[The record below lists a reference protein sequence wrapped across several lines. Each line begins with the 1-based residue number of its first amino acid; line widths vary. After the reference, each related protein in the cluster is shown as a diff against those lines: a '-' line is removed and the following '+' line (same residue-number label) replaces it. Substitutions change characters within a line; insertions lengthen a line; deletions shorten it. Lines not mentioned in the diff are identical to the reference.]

1 MTYQIHFLNKGTY
14 NYMIVYNFCTIQ
26 AGWAFLL
33 KKGNYMKKI
42 FTLFV
47 VAIFALSFVGC
58 NKKEA
63 ASEVENTPTVEVTE
77 VVDAD

>member
-1 MTYQIHFLNKGTY
+1 
-14 NYMIVYNFCTIQ
+14 
-26 AGWAFLL
+26 
-33 KKGNYMKKI
+33 MKKI

-47 VAIFALSFVGC
+47 VAVFALSFVGC

-63 ASEVENTPTVEVTE
+63 VPEAENTPTVEITE